1 MTRSDLCTNRTVDGV
16 DASVT
21 AMMEDVFAAYRES
34 APPTPPLARDQALW
48 QRLDD
53 LGLVRLTGAEAT
65 GGSGA
70 GWPEAVALL
79 SAAVRHGVRIPLAEH
94 DLLACWLL
102 EANDMPCDTS
112 VRTVALLDEKG
123 TATAV
128 PWASEADRVVL
139 VWPTAAGHRVADTPV
154 DAVSITPFT
163 NAIGEPRDTVTAST
177 DSMTGASLSEEL
189 LDAVRRK
196 QALLPAIRVSAALDR
211 IVSMSLQHT
220 ASRTQFG
227 RPIAKFQT
235 VQNLVSDLAAEA
247 ALARSATEAAV
258 IGAVVGGWDEPRMDF
273 LIAVARSCTGHAAS
287 VAVRNAHQIHG
298 AIGTTREHRL
308 HEFTRAAL
316 AWRSDCG
323 SVAQWDAAVTN
334 AALRAGGAGLWPLIT
349 G

>member
-1 MTRSDLCTNRTVDGV
+1 MTTTDLTTADAGGV

-21 AMMEDVFAAYRES
+21 AMMEDVFAAYRENAS
-34 APPTPPLARDQALW
+34 PTPRVARDLALW

-65 GGSGA
+65 GGSGG
-70 GWPEAVALL
+70 GWPEAVALIT
-79 SAAVRHGVRIPLAEH
+79 AAVRHGVRIPLAEH

-112 VRTVALLDEKG
+112 VRTVALLDDNG

-128 PWASEADRVVL
+128 PWACGADRVVV
-139 VWPTAAGHRVADTPV
+139 VWPTPAGLRVADTPV
-154 DAVSITPFT
+154 DAVSVIAGT
-163 NAIGEPRDTVTAST
+163 NAIGEPRDTVSADT
-177 DSMTGASLSEEL
+177 DSMLGASLGEGL
-189 LDAVRRK
+189 LNVLRRK
-196 QALLPAIRVSAALDR
+196 QALLPAIRVSAALDQL
-211 IVSMSLQHT
+211 VSMSLTHT
-220 ASRTQFG
+220 TSRTQFG
-227 RPIAKFQT
+227 RTLAKFQT

-258 IGAVVGGWDEPRMDF
+258 LAAVAAGWDEPRLDF

-298 AIGTTREHRL
+298 AIGTTLEHRL

-316 AWRSDCG
+316 AWRSDYG
-323 SVAQWDAAVTN
+323 SVAQWDAAVTD
-334 AALRAGGAGLWPLIT
+334 AALRAGGPGLWPLIT